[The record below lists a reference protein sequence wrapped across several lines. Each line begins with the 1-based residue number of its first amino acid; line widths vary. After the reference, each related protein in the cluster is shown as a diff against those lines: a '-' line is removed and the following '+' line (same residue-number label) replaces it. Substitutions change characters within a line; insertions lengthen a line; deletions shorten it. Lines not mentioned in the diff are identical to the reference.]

1 MAAPSSSRPRAT
13 GRLLTPS
20 SVAIALPH
28 LPRGLD
34 DDEAAARLRRDG
46 PNELPSPLP
55 PSRLRQLAA
64 QFFHFFA
71 MLLWV
76 AGVLAIVGGMPSLG
90 VAIFVV
96 IAVNGLFAF
105 FQEYRAEHAA
115 EALRQL
121 LPRRTM
127 VVRDALPRVIDASQ
141 LVIGDVVLLAAG
153 DRVTADLRL
162 LSSIGLAIDASSM
175 TGESGAVNPDKGET
189 VWGGTFVL
197 EGEAYGEVVATGT
210 RTRLA
215 GIASLTRRGHHG
227 PTPLAREIARLVRT
241 IGAIAVGVGLS
252 FFLVGLAVGLPARD
266 GFLLAIGVTVALVP
280 EGLLPTVTLS
290 LALGARRMAAR
301 HALVRRLEA
310 VETLGSTTFICTDKT
325 GTLTQ
330 NRMAVVVAWTPA
342 GEAELHGEGYAPT
355 ATIECPAEARG
366 ALEEL
371 ARCAARCSTG
381 HAILEDGE
389 WIAEGDPLEAALV
402 VAARRVGIDLEA
414 DALRAPVTHKWPFD
428 PRRRRMS
435 LRAGPDLLVKGAP
448 DAILARCRNAAHV
461 EAAQARVATLGA
473 RGLRVLAIAKRAGA
487 GATDLEAA
495 DAIERDLELLGV
507 VGLEDPPRAEAAG
520 AIAACRRA
528 GIRVAMITGDHPATA
543 RAIATEVGLLQDTGW
558 VVEAKDLPADEAI
571 LGATLDRD
579 GMVLCRVS
587 PEDKLR
593 IAKALQARGH
603 VVAMTGDGV
612 NDGPALRQAD
622 IGIAMGRSGTDVARE
637 ASDLVLLDDDFATIV
652 VAVAQGRATF
662 TNLQRVLTYHLTDN
676 VSELAPFAV
685 WALSAGRF
693 PLALSVLQILC
704 LDLVTDQLP
713 ALALGAEPP
722 AIDALAKPPIGRH
735 LIDRDVLTRA
745 LLVLGPTEAIVSLG
759 AFVTVLLLAR
769 FQPWGPDAS
778 AHTLASASGA
788 AFSAIVAGQIAN
800 AFTCRSDAP
809 GRPSKMLFAA
819 VGFALFALTALLSIP
834 RLAQIV
840 GHTMPSPAGA
850 LVAVLA
856 APAVLLADRIYRW
869 SKARGRA
876 SATLAPPEAT

>member
-1 MAAPSSSRPRAT
+1 MAVPSPSSQTAPSRARAPA
-13 GRLLTPS
+13 G
-20 SVAIALPH
+20 VALALPR
-28 LPRGLD
+28 LPRGLGS
-34 DDEAAARLRRDG
+34 DEVAARLRRDG
-46 PNELPSPLP
+46 PNELPSTRP

-71 MLLWV
+71 LLLWV
-76 AGVLAIVGGMPSLG
+76 AGALAMLGGMPALG

-121 LPRRTM
+121 LPRRAT
-127 VVRDALPRVIDASQ
+127 VVRDGLPRVVDAAE
-141 LVIGDVVLLAAG
+141 LVAGDVVVLAAG

-175 TGESGAVNPDKGET
+175 TGESGAVNPDEGEA

-241 IGAIAVGVGLS
+241 IGAIAIGVGLS

-330 NRMAVVVAWTPA
+330 NRMAVVEAWTPA
-342 GEAELHGEGYAPT
+342 GRAEVHGEGYAPT
-355 ATIECPAEARG
+355 ATVDCAAEARG
-366 ALEEL
+366 AVEEL

-381 HAILEDGE
+381 HAILRRAE
-389 WIAEGDPLEAALV
+389 WVAEGDPLEAALV
-402 VAARRVGIDLEA
+402 VLARRMGIDLEV
-414 DALRAPVTHKWPFD
+414 DAQRAPVTHKWPFD

-435 LRAGPDLLVKGAP
+435 LRAGDEVLVKGAP
-448 DAILARCRNAAHV
+448 DAIFARCRDGAHL
-461 EAAQARVATLGA
+461 EAAQAQVAALGA
-473 RGLRVLAIAKRAGA
+473 RGLRVLAVARRAGKGVA
-487 GATDLEAA
+487 DGAPA
-495 DAIERDLELLGV
+495 DTIERDLELLGI
-507 VGLEDPPRAEAAG
+507 VGLEDPPRAEAAE

-543 RAIATEVGLLQDTGW
+543 RAIAAEVGLLLDTGW
-558 VVEAKDLPADEAI
+558 VVEAKDLPTDEAI

-652 VAVAQGRATF
+652 IAIAQGRATF

-676 VSELAPFAV
+676 VSELAPFAL

-722 AIDALAKPPIGRH
+722 AVDALAKPPIGRH

-745 LLVLGPTEAIVSLG
+745 LLVLGPTEALVSLA
-759 AFVTVLLLAR
+759 AFATVLLLAR
-769 FQPWGPDAS
+769 FQPWGPNVS
-778 AHTLASASGA
+778 AQTLASASGA

-819 VGFALFALTALLSIP
+819 VGFALFALALLLGIP
-834 RLAQIV
+834 RLAQVV
-840 GHTMPSPAGA
+840 GHAVPTPAGA
-850 LVAVLA
+850 MIAVLA
-856 APAVLLADRIYRW
+856 APAVLLADRLYRW
-869 SKARGRA
+869 SRGRG
-876 SATLAPPEAT
+876 ATTKLAA